1 MKCQRGL
8 PSLLLFTSV
17 LLTACGNEKS
27 GGDPAAAPAEI
38 AARASALG
46 VAPEHVYVTD
56 VPGFT
61 LARQSVGVLGGD
73 GFSAVY
79 VAEDGGAQLQLSVDR
94 GTVTAADCAEG
105 ATAPCEREGEIW
117 YRGQEYAVPKKG
129 HVVRVGGTGVP
140 RDVLREA
147 ALAVHR
153 PSGAE
158 LDALLP
164 ESASAGGAG
173 VERGDLPP
181 VGDGA
186 PDNDQNTTG

>member
-1 MKCQRGL
+1 MMRQRGVL
-8 PSLLLFTSV
+8 FMLLLVSA
-17 LLTACGNEKS
+17 LLTACGSEKS
-27 GGDPAAAPAEI
+27 GGAAADPAEI
-38 AARASALG
+38 GARASALG
-46 VAPEHVYVTD
+46 IAPEHVYVTE

-61 LARQSVGVLGGD
+61 LARQSVGVLGDD

-94 GTVTAADCAEG
+94 GTLTAANCAEG
-105 ATAPCEREGEIW
+105 ATAPCERDGEVW
-117 YRGQEYAVPKKG
+117 YRGQEYAVPQKG
-129 HVVRVGGTGVP
+129 HVVRVGGAGIA

-153 PSGAE
+153 PSEAE
-158 LDALLP
+158 LEALLP
-164 ESASAGGAG
+164 PAAEGEAP

-186 PDNDQNTTG
+186 PDNEENATG